1 MSSQSS
7 LQVVRVQPVNGA
19 QATWRADQACRRALV
34 TVAGNTPEDEQNT
47 DMPERDDGPLYL
59 SEVM

>member
-19 QATWRADQACRRALV
+19 QATWRADQACRRALM
-34 TVAGNTPEDEQNT
+34 TVAGNAPEDEQNADT
-47 DMPERDDGPLYL
+47 PERDDGPLYL

>member
-7 LQVVRVQPVNGA
+7 QQVVRVQPVNGA

-34 TVAGNTPEDEQNT
+34 IVAGNAPEDEQAT
-47 DMPERDDGPLYL
+47 DMPEREDAPHYL